1 MRRPA
6 VGRSIEEAERVEWER
21 ERSRGSGKGE
31 RVGDKRAMTSR

>member
-31 RVGDKRAMTSR
+31 SRRQESNDQ